1 MKLYKVIV
9 LSILF
14 TMLISAAAT
23 GEVVD
28 KIIAVVND
36 EIITQKEFNEAFEP
50 YLKRI
55 EETYKGSGH
64 EKENVIK
71 QTKDAVLQRLIDNLL
86 IEYEARKKG
95 ISIKDEEVM
104 NALKGM
110 LTKQNISMDG
120 FLKKLEK
127 EGNSLESV
135 KKELKGQMM
144 RMKLMRWEIKSKI
157 MVSDQEIGEYYDQ
170 HRDEYEGREAV
181 RIKQILLLV
190 PPDADKTAKAKI
202 KEVAG
207 KIQKRA
213 AGGESFDVLAA
224 QYSQGPAAAQGG
236 DVGFIEK
243 GVMIPE
249 IEKVAFSL
257 PLDRV
262 SSVIESPLG
271 FHIIKVVDKRGEGF
285 KPIAA
290 VREEIKSK
298 LEDEKLEKKY
308 GEWISAL
315 RERSYI
321 EIR

>member
-1 MKLYKVIV
+1 MKLYKAIV
-9 LSILF
+9 LIILF
-14 TMLISAAAT
+14 IMLMSAAAT

-36 EIITQKEFNEAFEP
+36 EIITQKEFDEAFEP

-55 EETYKGSGH
+55 EESYKSNDR
-64 EKENVIK
+64 EKESVIK
-71 QTKDAVLQRLIDNLL
+71 QTKDAILQRLIDNLL
-86 IEYEARKKG
+86 IEHEAKKMG
-95 ISIKDEEVM
+95 VSVKDEEVM

-110 LTKQNISMDG
+110 LSKQNTSLKD

-127 EGNSLESV
+127 EGKSLASV
-135 KKELKGQMM
+135 KNEMKGQMT

-181 RIKQILLLV
+181 RIKQILLLI
-190 PPDADKTAKAKI
+190 PSDADKTARAKI
-202 KEVAG
+202 KEKAVTL
-207 KIQKRA
+207 QKRA

-224 QYSQGPAAAQGG
+224 QYSQGPAADQGG

-243 GVMIPE
+243 GGMIPE
-249 IEKVAFSL
+249 IEKVAFGL

-262 SSVIESPLG
+262 SPVIESRLG
-271 FHIIKVVDKRGEGF
+271 FHIIKVVDKRGAGL
-285 KPIAA
+285 KPINV